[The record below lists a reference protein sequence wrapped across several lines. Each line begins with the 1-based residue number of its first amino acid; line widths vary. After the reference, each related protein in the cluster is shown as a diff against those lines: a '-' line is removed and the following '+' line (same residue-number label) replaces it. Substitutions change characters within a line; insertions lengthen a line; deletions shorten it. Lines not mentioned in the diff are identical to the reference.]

1 MNILE
6 LCTSKGQG
14 GLELYALEVMRHV
27 QASANR
33 CHAAIR
39 PATLLSERL
48 DSAIPR
54 LYLKPV
60 LRILPLLSAW
70 RLARYIEGHEVDVIH
85 AHWNKDLI
93 MAVLAK
99 RLSQRKVK
107 LLFIRHMAITRHK
120 NDCYHRFIYS
130 NIDRYLV
137 ITKKLHAEARQFL
150 PIDPSR
156 LEVLYHGVAAPPQ
169 SGDAAACGRFFTG
182 QRLAPGRFSILLPGR
197 IEPYKGQHLLIEAI
211 AALRDSGY
219 SLQALIMGHVMDAAY
234 FDALQQSV
242 ASRQLTDWVRF
253 SGFVEQPQRYYACFD
268 VVALTT
274 TSETFGLVLVEAMQA
289 GIAVIGTDAGG
300 VPEIIKNGETG
311 LLFKPEDAESLAE
324 ALRTMIDA
332 PDERKQMAANGQR
345 FAREVFSHEKHFSRL
360 DAIFQ
365 ELNC

>member
-6 LCTSKGQG
+6 LCTSKGWG

-27 QASANR
+27 QFSTNH
-33 CHAAIR
+33 CYAAIR

-60 LRILPLLSAW
+60 LRILPLLAAW
-70 RLARYIEGHEVDVIH
+70 RLARFIERHEVDVIH

-93 MAVLAK
+93 LAVLAK

-120 NDCYHRFIYS
+120 GDRYHRFIYN

-156 LEVLYHGVAAPPQ
+156 LEVLYHGVAALPQ
-169 SGDAAACGRFFTG
+169 SGDAAACGRFFAE

-197 IEPYKGQHLLIEAI
+197 IEPYKGQHVLIEAI
-211 AALRDSGY
+211 AGLRDKGY
-219 SLQALIMGHVMDAAY
+219 SLQALIMGHVMDTAY
-234 FDALQQSV
+234 FDSLQKLV
-242 ASRQLTDWVRF
+242 TSRHLSACVHF
-253 SGFVEQPQRYYACFD
+253 AGFVEKPQQFYACFD
-268 VVALTT
+268 VVVLTT

-289 GIAVIGTDAGG
+289 GVAVIGTDAGG
-300 VPEIIKNGETG
+300 VPEIIKHDETG
-311 LLFKPEDAESLAE
+311 LLFKPEDAVSLAD
-324 ALRTMIDA
+324 ALRVMLDA
-332 PDERKQMAANGQR
+332 PDNRKRMAVNGQQ
-345 FAREVFSHEKHFSRL
+345 FAREAFSRERHFSRL
-360 DAIFQ
+360 DAIFL
-365 ELNC
+365 ELTR